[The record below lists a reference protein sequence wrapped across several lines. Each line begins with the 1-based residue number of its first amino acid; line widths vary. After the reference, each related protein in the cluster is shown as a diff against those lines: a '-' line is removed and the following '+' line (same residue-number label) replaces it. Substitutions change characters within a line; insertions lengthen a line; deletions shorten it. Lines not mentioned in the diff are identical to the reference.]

1 MKAKKTILMIT
12 AMMLII
18 LQIVTASATEQCVM
32 PEIVQ
37 QDKSLTVY
45 YYIEKNGNETPI
57 EGAKIEIYR
66 VADLNCENGSAGYS
80 LLPEYESLKKTRDG
94 EDVTFEG
101 LSGTESEKFSAE
113 LSKLVKNSY
122 ASAVTDSEGTAIFT
136 SLPQGMYLVCETE
149 ATGEAKKYELFSP
162 YIISVPL
169 AVTEKE
175 GNYWKYDVLSE
186 PKTKTRVKEN
196 NSSVTSSNVSSTT
209 TSTTSSTS
217 STTTSSSESSTTSSN
232 VSSTTSSSESS
243 TTSSNVS
250 STTSSNVSSTT
261 SSSVSST
268 TSSSVSSTTSSSVS
282 SEESSSYVSETPS
295 SSGITSINEDIISK
309 TKSEPISSVTSMSS
323 SSKSESSQTD
333 SSKSVISTILDTVGI
348 KTGGAM
354 NIIIPLMIML
364 IVGIA
369 AGVLSKKKGEE

>member
-113 LSKLVKNSY
+113 LSKLVKTSD
-122 ASAVTDSEGTAIFT
+122 ASAVTDSEGTAVFT
-136 SLPQGMYLVCETE
+136 SIPQGMYLVCETE

-243 TTSSNVS
+243 TTSS
-250 STTSSNVSSTT
+250 
-261 SSSVSST
+261 
-268 TSSSVSSTTSSSVS
+268 SVS

-295 SSGITSINEDIISK
+295 SSGLTSINEDIISK

-369 AGVLSKKKGEE
+369 AGVLSQKMGEE

>member
-232 VSSTTSSSESS
+232 VSSTTSSS
-243 TTSSNVS
+243 
-250 STTSSNVSSTT
+250 
-261 SSSVSST
+261 VSST

>member
-12 AMMLII
+12 ALMLII
-18 LQIVTASATEQCVM
+18 LQIVTATAAETCVM
-32 PEIVQ
+32 PEIEQ

-45 YYIEKNGNETPI
+45 FYIEKSGQDTPI
-57 EGAKIEIYR
+57 EGAKIEIYKA
-66 VADLNCENGSAGYS
+66 ADLNCENGSARYS

-196 NSSVTSSNVSSTT
+196 NSSVISSNVSSTT

-243 TTSSNVS
+243 TTSS
-250 STTSSNVSSTT
+250 
-261 SSSVSST
+261 
-268 TSSSVSSTTSSSVS
+268 SVSSTTSSSVS
-282 SEESSSYVSETPS
+282 SEESRSYVSETPS

-309 TKSEPISSVTSMSS
+309 TTSEPISSVTSMSS

>member
-12 AMMLII
+12 ALMLII
-18 LQIVTASATEQCVM
+18 LQIVTATAAETCVM
-32 PEIVQ
+32 PEIEQ

-45 YYIEKNGNETPI
+45 CYIEKSGQDTPI
-57 EGAKIEIYR
+57 EGAKIEIYKA
-66 VADLNCENGSAGYS
+66 ADLNCENGSARYS

-122 ASAVTDSEGTAIFT
+122 ASAVTDSEGTAVFT
-136 SLPQGMYLVCETE
+136 SIPQGMYLVCETE

-243 TTSSNVS
+243 TTSS
-250 STTSSNVSSTT
+250 
-261 SSSVSST
+261 
-268 TSSSVSSTTSSSVS
+268 SVSSTTSSSVS

-309 TKSEPISSVTSMSS
+309 TTSEPISSVTSMSS

>member
-113 LSKLVKNSY
+113 LSKLVKTSD
-122 ASAVTDSEGTAIFT
+122 ASAVTDSEGTAVFT
-136 SLPQGMYLVCETE
+136 SIPQGMYLVCETE

-243 TTSSNVS
+243 TTSS
-250 STTSSNVSSTT
+250 
-261 SSSVSST
+261 
-268 TSSSVSSTTSSSVS
+268 SVS

-295 SSGITSINEDIISK
+295 SSGLTSINEDIISK

-369 AGVLSKKKGEE
+369 AGVLS